1 MFTLI
6 FIESGIIA
14 ILSANYEVLLMESID
29 DLNWIGKKYDC
40 NQADALCVLT
50 RFGQNP

>member
-29 DLNWIGKKYDC
+29 DLNWIGKKCDS
-40 NQADALCVLT
+40 NLADSLCVLT